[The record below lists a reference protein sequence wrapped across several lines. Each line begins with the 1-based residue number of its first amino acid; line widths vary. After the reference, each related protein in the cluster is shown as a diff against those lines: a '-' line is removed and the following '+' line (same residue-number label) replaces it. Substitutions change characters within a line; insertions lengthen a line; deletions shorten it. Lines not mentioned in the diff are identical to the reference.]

1 LRDNTTDYNTAVGY
15 HASLTTSSGV
25 LNSSLGANSL
35 ITNTTGSYNTAIG
48 FNTGPN
54 SANLSNTT
62 CIGTDAR
69 STATDMV
76 RIGNVYVNSIGGEVG
91 WTTLS
96 DGRFKENVKEDVP
109 GLAFIT
115 QLRPVSY
122 QINHESVNDFTG
134 LNTGKLEQSGEN
146 TAFASDYRT
155 EQLSA
160 TTTGFIA
167 QEVDA
172 AAKNIGFDFSGVD
185 APDNENDMY
194 GLRYAEFVV
203 PLVKA
208 VQELN
213 LKISQLENM
222 KMENEEMKKQNA
234 ELLERI
240 EKLEANEKPYLS
252 FSPGIRHVS
261 QRPGSH
267 QYRWL
272 CSKQFINAGYK
283 ING

>member
-1 LRDNTTDYNTAVGY
+1 VGY
-15 HASLTTSSGV
+15 HASLSTSSGV

-54 SANLSNTT
+54 ASDLSNTT

-76 RIGNVYVNSIGGEVG
+76 RIGNVYINSIGGQVG
-91 WTTLS
+91 WSTLS
-96 DGRFKENVKEDVP
+96 DGRFKQNVKEDVP

-122 QINHESVNDFTG
+122 QLNRESVNDFTG
-134 LNTGKLEQSGEN
+134 LNCGKLEQSAQNSGIAPSYKAEM
-146 TAFASDYRT
+146 
-155 EQLSA
+155 LST

-167 QEVDA
+167 QEVEA
-172 AAKNIGFDFSGVD
+172 AAKSLGFDFSGVD
-185 APDNENDMY
+185 APDNVNDMY

-213 LKISQLENM
+213 LKISQLENL
-222 KMENEEMKKQNA
+222 KMENEELKAQNA
-234 ELLERI
+234 RLEERLVDV
-240 EKLEANEKPYLS
+240 ESKLS
-252 FSPGIRHVS
+252 GR
-261 QRPGSH
+261 
-267 QYRWL
+267 
-272 CSKQFINAGYK
+272 
-283 ING
+283 